1 MVYQSCLSYN
11 EINEPTFHFI
21 DCLYCFLKISFHF
34 ISFCPGFPPPPCL
47 HEVLGKVDG
56 ELGGV
61 GKRKE
66 RDLPG
71 GTICAGPWK
80 RLVGSWAA

>member
-11 EINEPTFHFI
+11 DINEPTFHFI
-21 DCLYCFLKISFHF
+21 DSLYCFFFS
-34 ISFCPGFPPPPCL
+34 CL
-47 HEVLGKVDG
+47 YEVLGKVDR
-56 ELGGV
+56 ELGGI
-61 GKRKE
+61 GRRKE

-71 GTICAGPWK
+71 GTICAGSWK